1 MSESPELL
9 KSESN
14 EPVLSQSK
22 ERNQWLSP
30 GIDSPASGSLAS
42 SFR

>member
-22 ERNQWLSP
+22 EHNQWLSR
-30 GIDSPASGSLAS
+30 GIDLPASGSLAS

>member
-22 ERNQWLSP
+22 EHNQWLSQ
-30 GIDSPASGSLAS
+30 GIDSPASGSLVFS
-42 SFR
+42 YR